1 MPMEFDKLL
10 ITGVERGASDLHL
23 KANTPVILRL
33 HGRLVPQGD
42 LGVITAEDMD
52 AIARR
57 CLSERMY
64 AQLKDGREVDSAYAV
79 PNFGRFRV
87 SMFLALGAVGA
98 VLRSIPSKKPK
109 FEEIGLPPV
118 LEQLSMERRGL
129 VLCTGITGSGKSTT
143 LAAMVD
149 FINRNRNDHI
159 ITIEDPI
166 EFMHDDINCVVSQR
180 EIGHDSTSFA
190 VALRAALREDPDVI
204 LVGEMRDPETMSVA
218 LHAAETGHL
227 VFSTL
232 HTLNATETVN
242 RIIGNF
248 PPHQEQQIRDQL
260 AAVMQG
266 VISQRLIPRI
276 GGDGRVPAVEI
287 MIATGLIRDCIRE
300 AKRTPDI
307 PAAIAQGH
315 SQYGMQT
322 FDQCLL
328 QLFRDGL
335 VSHETAREAASSP
348 DDFDLRVRGIFS
360 TGEQSFEQKK
370 DEKAP
375 EIPKG
380 SPKTGAGAFF
390 KRS

>member
-23 KANTPVILRL
+23 KANTPVILRI

-57 CLSERMY
+57 CLTERMY
-64 AQLKDGREVDSAYAV
+64 AQLMDGSEVDSAYAV

-87 SMFLALGAVGA
+87 NMFLALGSVRA

-109 FEEIGLPPV
+109 FEELGLPVV
-118 LEQLSMERRGL
+118 LEQISMERRGL
-129 VLCTGITGSGKSTT
+129 VLVTGITGSGKSTT
-143 LAAMVD
+143 LAAMID
-149 FINRNRNDHI
+149 FINRTRNDHI

-166 EFMHDDINCVVSQR
+166 EFTHDDIGCVVSQR
-180 EIGHDSTSFA
+180 ELGHDTSGFA
-190 VALRAALREDPDVI
+190 TALRAALREDPDVI

-232 HTLNATETVN
+232 HTLNTTETVN
-242 RIIGNF
+242 RIIGTF

-260 AAVMQG
+260 AAVI
-266 VISQRLIPRI
+266 VSVVSQRLIPKI
-276 GGDGRVPAVEI
+276 GGEGRIPAVEVLVGT
-287 MIATGLIRDCIRE
+287 AVIRDSIRD
-300 AKRTPDI
+300 AKRTPEI
-307 PAAIAQGH
+307 PTFIAQGQ

-328 QLFRDGL
+328 RLYRDGMI
-335 VSHETAREAASSP
+335 SYETAREATTNA
-348 DDFDLRVRGIFS
+348 DDFDLKVRGIFS
-360 TGEQSFEQKK
+360 ASEASFEQKK
-370 DEKAP
+370 DEKDVATP
-375 EIPKG
+375 
-380 SPKTGAGAFF
+380 GAGSFF
-390 KRS
+390 KR